1 MGTSRLT
8 KSVWCALSGLACATS
23 GHAAIFSVT
32 STADSGPGTFRQ
44 AILDANAN
52 GATADTINFAI
63 AGTGPFTISVL
74 TALPAITSPTT
85 INAAGEAISGA
96 PGIRL
101 ARGAAFSAAGLQF
114 AAGATGSSVA
124 YLAITD
130 FTGFGIDILASSVAV
145 SNCYVGLAPDGV
157 TDAGNT
163 SSGIHVNGGSAVI
176 GDGAA
181 TRNIISGNG
190 QAGIVV
196 DNGAAFSV
204 IRGNRIGT
212 NAAGT
217 AAVANGSHGI
227 SGTGANDVII
237 GSSLPGDGNLI
248 SGNGGNGLNFS
259 AVPDV
264 WKVRGNW
271 IGLAANG
278 TTALPN
284 AGAGVWLNGTG
295 HHLGGTSVETRNVI
309 SGNTGAGVIVQGSS
323 HSIQGNYIGT
333 NSGGTAAVANAS
345 HGLRAI
351 TATGVT
357 IGGTVA
363 GAGNL
368 ISGNTSNGIAL
379 DADTSSL
386 VISGNLIGTNAAGTT
401 ALANAGSGVSLGGT
415 GHTLGGTTAAAR
427 NVISGNTSSGV
438 VLQGSSNGIQG
449 NYIGTNAAG
458 TGAVPN
464 GAGGIRAI
472 AVSSG
477 TIGGAAAGAGNL
489 ISGNGSNGIS
499 LDGNTSA
506 LVISGNLIGSNA
518 AGTAAVA
525 NQGSGV
531 YVGGTGHTVGGTVAA
546 ARNLISGNQF
556 QGITLQGSGHLIRG
570 HYTGTT
576 AAATAAIPNTGGGL
590 RAIAASG
597 STIGGAVAGAG
608 NLISGN
614 SSNGISL
621 DGDTSA
627 LVIAGNRIGT
637 NAAGTAAVANQQ
649 YGIGVGGTEPVI
661 GGSTAAERNLVP
673 GNSSQGIL
681 LSGTNNL
688 VQGNYIGTD
697 VTGAF
702 DLGNGGYGVRI
713 YGATGGE
720 LGGDTVAKGNLISG
734 NSRGVS
740 FEQGATGVVLRNNII
755 GLNASM
761 LAKLPNAGNAIDLF
775 TSGNTIGTAGAGN
788 VLTGNDRS
796 GILISGHAS
805 GNMIQGNW
813 IGTNKVLAAGLGN
826 LTGGIYITDGY
837 DNFIGGPGP
846 GEGNVIAHNA
856 YVGAWIE
863 RGDSNDFSRN
873 AIYGNDRLGIDVGEL
888 GPQLNDDQDADIAGN
903 RRQNFPLL
911 TSVVAGATTEIDGLL
926 KNEPNTLYRVEFF
939 TSPSCDVSGF
949 GEGDVY
955 FATGDVMTGPDGT
968 GVIDA
973 SLASTAAPFM
983 SATVTDPQG
992 NTSEFS
998 PCAKTTGPNPGVIQF
1013 FNASVLSYEG
1023 VLPTAKVAI
1032 TRSQGMAGTV
1042 TASFTVSDVSALA
1055 GSDYVDSDQVVTFL
1069 DGEVLKIVEI
1079 PLVADLTVEGTEN
1092 ANLALATPTGGAT
1105 LGTAASLLYI
1115 FDENLAFPGI
1125 IVDDVSIT
1133 EGNSGQQQMTFSVHL
1148 SASDHQVTIGYLT
1161 EPGTAVAGEDYTLS
1175 SGTLVFPASANV
1187 QTQTVNV
1194 PISGDATVESDEILW
1209 LRMTVISGGGAWI
1222 AYNAYGLG
1230 LIVNDD
1236 GIVEP
1241 VDTIFSDGFD

>member
-1 MGTSRLT
+1 MGE
-8 KSVWCALSGLACATS
+8 
-23 GHAAIFSVT
+23 
-32 STADSGPGTFRQ
+32 
-44 AILDANAN
+44 
-52 GATADTINFAI
+52 AI
-63 AGTGPFTISVL
+63 AG
-74 TALPAITSPTT
+74 
-85 INAAGEAISGA
+85 A
-96 PGIRL
+96 PGVRL

-114 AAGATGSSVA
+114 AAGAAGSSVA

-130 FTGFGIDILASSVAV
+130 FTGYGIDILASSVSV

-157 TDAGNT
+157 TDAGNS

-181 TRNIISGNG
+181 TRNVISGNG

-217 AAVANGSHGI
+217 AAVANASHGI
-227 SGTGANDVII
+227 SGLGANDVII
-237 GSSLPGDGNLI
+237 GTSLPGDGNLI
-248 SGNGGNGLNFS
+248 SGNGGNGINFS
-259 AVPDV
+259 GVPDV

-271 IGLAANG
+271 IGLTASGAA
-278 TTALPN
+278 ALPN

-295 HHLGGTSVETRNVI
+295 HLLGGTTAEMRNVI
-309 SGNTGAGVIVQGSS
+309 SGNTGTGVIVQGAS
-323 HSIQGNYIGT
+323 HNIQGNYIGT
-333 NSGGTAAVANAS
+333 NAGGTSAVPNGSGGI
-345 HGLRAI
+345 RAM
-351 TATGVT
+351 TVSSGT
-357 IGGTVA
+357 IGGTTA

-368 ISGNTSNGIAL
+368 ISGNASQGISL
-379 DADTSSL
+379 DNDTSGV
-386 VISGNLIGTNAAGTT
+386 VITGNLVGTNAAGTA
-401 ALANAGSGVSLGGT
+401 ALANTGSGVSLGGSS
-415 GHTLGGTTAAAR
+415 HTLGGTTAAAR
-427 NVISGNTSSGV
+427 NVISGNTNTGV
-438 VLQGSSNGIQG
+438 VLRGASNSIQGNYIGTNAAGNGAIPNGSGGIRAISVSSGTIGGATAGAGNLISGNTSNGISLDGDTSALVMAGNWIGSNAAGTAALANQGSGVYIGGTGHLLGGTTAAARNVISGNAFQGITLQGSGHSIQG

-458 TGAVPN
+458 T
-464 GAGGIRAI
+464 
-472 AVSSG
+472 
-477 TIGGAAAGAGNL
+477 
-489 ISGNGSNGIS
+489 
-499 LDGNTSA
+499 
-506 LVISGNLIGSNA
+506 
-518 AGTAAVA
+518 
-525 NQGSGV
+525 
-531 YVGGTGHTVGGTVAA
+531 
-546 ARNLISGNQF
+546 
-556 QGITLQGSGHLIRG
+556 
-570 HYTGTT
+570 
-576 AAATAAIPNTGGGL
+576 AAIPNTGGGI
-590 RAIAASG
+590 RAITATG
-597 STIGGAVAGAG
+597 STIGGTAAGAG

-637 NAAGTAAVANQQ
+637 NAAGNAALANQQ
-649 YGIGVGGTEPVI
+649 YGIGVGGADHVI
-661 GGSTAAERNLVP
+661 GGSTAAARNLIS
-673 GNSSQGIL
+673 GNGSQGIL
-681 LSGTNNL
+681 LSGSNHL

-697 VTGAF
+697 ATGAF
-702 DLGNGGYGVRI
+702 DLGNNGYGVRI
-713 YGATGGE
+713 YDATGGE

-740 FEQGATGVVLRNNII
+740 FEQGATGLLLRNNII

-761 LAKLPNAGNAIDLF
+761 LAKLPNSGNAIDLF

-788 VLTGNDRS
+788 VLSGNDRS

-805 GNMIQGNW
+805 GNLIQGNW
-813 IGTNKVLAAGLGN
+813 IGTNKALAAGLGN

-837 DNFIGGPGP
+837 DNFIGGPGA
-846 GEGNVIAHNA
+846 GEGNVIAYNA

-863 RGDSNDFSRN
+863 RGDGNDFSRN

-888 GPQLNDDQDADIAGN
+888 GPQPNDAQDADIAGN

-911 TSVVAGATTEIDGLL
+911 TSVLAGATTEVDGLL

-939 TSPSCDVSGF
+939 TSPSCDLTGL

-955 FATGDVMTGPDGT
+955 FATVDVLTGPDGT

-973 SLASTAAPFM
+973 SLAPTAAPFM

-1042 TASFTVSDVSALA
+1042 TANFTVSDQSAFA

-1069 DGEVLKIVEI
+1069 DGEVIKIVEI
-1079 PLVADLTVEGTEN
+1079 PLVPDLTVEGTEN

-1115 FDENLAFPGI
+1115 FDEDIARPGI

-1133 EGNSGQQQMTFSVHL
+1133 EGNSGQQQMTFNVHL
-1148 SASDHQVTIGYLT
+1148 SASDHQVTVGYLS
-1161 EPGTAVAGEDYTLS
+1161 ESGTAVAGEDFTLS

-1194 PISGDATVESDEILW
+1194 PITGDATTESDEILW
-1209 LRMTVISGGGAWI
+1209 LRMTVISGGGTWV
-1222 AYNAYGLG
+1222 AYDAYGLG

-1236 GIVEP
+1236 GIVQP
-1241 VDTIFSDGFD
+1241 VDTIFENGFD